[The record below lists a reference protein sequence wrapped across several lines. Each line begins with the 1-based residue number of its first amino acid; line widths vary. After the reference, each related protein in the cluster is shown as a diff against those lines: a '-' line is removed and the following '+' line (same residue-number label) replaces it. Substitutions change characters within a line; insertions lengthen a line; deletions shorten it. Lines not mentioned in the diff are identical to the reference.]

1 MILNLGALRCGD
13 PIMNSEA
20 DVAVLTAQQKLLLE
34 ALPCYVFVQ
43 RGNSVVYANRVA
55 REILHLEEG
64 AVLAVDDLF
73 RGQFPGF
80 AYAHPGKPLRGSSHV
95 FGSGSLAYSSDFN
108 CQMRTP
114 LDSSVPVRGSFRM
127 LRVEPEP
134 ELLIVALRSQRAP
147 EKVSGQA
154 SGHGLGARFAV

>member
-1 MILNLGALRCGD
+1 
-13 PIMNSEA
+13 MNSEA
-20 DVAVLTAQQKLLLE
+20 DVAVLTAQQRSLLE

-43 RGNSVVYANRVA
+43 RGSNVVYANRVA

-64 AVLAVDDLF
+64 AVLPVDDLF

-80 AYAHPGKPLRGSSHV
+80 AYAHPGKPLRGSAHV
-95 FGSGSLAYSSDFN
+95 FGSGSQAYSSDFN

-147 EKVSGQA
+147 EKDPKQASGQA
-154 SGHGLGARFAV
+154 EHVRRRTSWSNS

>member
-1 MILNLGALRCGD
+1 
-13 PIMNSEA
+13 MNSEA
-20 DVAVLTAQQKLLLE
+20 DVSVLTAQQRSLLE

-43 RGNSVVYANRVA
+43 RGSNVVYANRVA

-64 AVLAVDDLF
+64 ASLPVDDLF
-73 RGQFPGF
+73 SGQFPGF
-80 AYAHPGKPLRGSSHV
+80 VYAHPGTTSRGSANV
-95 FGSGSLAYSSDFN
+95 FGSGSQAYSSDFN

-134 ELLIVALRSQRAP
+134 ELLIVALRSQHDAEERRTAGP
-147 EKVSGQA
+147 GEQC
-154 SGHGLGARFAV
+154 GARFAIELPGAFVECCS